1 MSIRLFSLMQIH
13 RTDKGEIKIYS
24 RNQEDTTSKYPDV
37 ISRLPKTLKETT
49 KSFILDTEAVAWDS
63 ETKQILPFQVLST
76 RKKKVVLQKLL
87 KV

>member
-1 MSIRLFSLMQIH
+1 MQIH

-49 KSFILDTEAVAWDS
+49 KSFILDTEAVAWDL

-76 RKKKVVLQKLL
+76 RKKKVVLQKFL